1 MYSCKFDPVFT
12 KKISR
17 FLSGIKNVILNSW
30 EDVFKT
36 LRKRSSFWPKID
48 VFAPKMR
55 VFLAPWDIFT
65 WMHLKYWVSVRMLIA
80 IPVKMERKLHFKA
93 SKSSKM
99 SILGLNGRFFA
110 PEMTFFVP
118 KMLILFTQNINT
130 LMVTKNC
137 DCRHS
142 F

>member
-1 MYSCKFDPVFT
+1 MAVILDPLNVFFQVWPCFY

-17 FLSGIKNVILNSW
+17 FLSGIKNVIQNSW

-55 VFLAPWDIFT
+55 FFLAPWDIFT
-65 WMHLKYWVSVRMLIA
+65 WMHLRYWVSVCMLIA

-99 SILGLNGRFFA
+99 SILGLNGRFLRLKWHFLR
-110 PEMTFFVP
+110 P
-118 KMLILFTQNINT
+118 KCWFCLLTISTP
-130 LMVTKNC
+130 
-137 DCRHS
+137 
-142 F
+142 